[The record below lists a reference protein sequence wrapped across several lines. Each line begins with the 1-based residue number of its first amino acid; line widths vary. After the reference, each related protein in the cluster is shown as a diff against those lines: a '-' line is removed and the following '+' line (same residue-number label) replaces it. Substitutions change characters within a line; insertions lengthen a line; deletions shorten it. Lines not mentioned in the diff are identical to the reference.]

1 MPSPARR
8 RPRRL
13 IVTISAVVAFLTL
26 AVGGCTTTDPD
37 PDPTASPGAPG
48 PGERPPR
55 LTDFP
60 DASSTGVPDGVRLQ
74 PSESLTI
81 EEDGAVID
89 GLDIK
94 GTVNVRADDV
104 TIRNSRIT
112 STGPIAI
119 RVRGSNLL
127 VEDTEIDG
135 NGRANPA
142 VAFSDYTLRRVH
154 IHNAQEGPRIAGG
167 KVTIE
172 DSFIERLIDLDDN
185 HTDVVQV
192 VSGRDIVIRGNNLQA
207 YNPDEETYG
216 NAAFMFG
223 EEDGRVRDCLVEG
236 NLING
241 GNYSVNGGG
250 GGSYGAACTFR
261 DNVFQRDTRYGA
273 QANLGPNVVWESSNV
288 WLDSGEPVRSKARG
302 GN

>member
-8 RPRRL
+8 RPRPIFATCAAL
-13 IVTISAVVAFLTL
+13 VTFLALVL
-26 AVGGCTTTDPD
+26 AGCTPPD
-37 PDPTASPGAPG
+37 PDDVDGPTATATDD
-48 PGERPPR
+48 RPPR
-55 LTDFP
+55 LSDFP

-74 PSESLTI
+74 PSDSLTI
-81 EEDGAVID
+81 EEDGAVVE
-89 GLDIK
+89 GLDIR
-94 GTVNVRADDV
+94 GTINVRADDV

-112 STGPIAI
+112 SSGGPITI

-127 VEDTEIDG
+127 VEDVEIDG
-135 NGRANPA
+135 NGRANP
-142 VAFSDYTLRRVH
+142 VIAFNDYTLRRVH
-154 IHNAQEGPRIAGG
+154 IHNVQEGPRIAGG

-172 DSFIERLIDLDDN
+172 DSFIERLVDLDDN
-185 HTDVVQV
+185 HTDVIQV
-192 VSGRDIVIRGNNLQA
+192 VSGRDIVIRNNNLQA
-207 YNPDEETYG
+207 YNPDVDTFG

-223 EEDGRVRDCLVEG
+223 EEDGPVRDCLVEG

-241 GNYSVNGGG
+241 GNYSINGGG
-250 GGSYGAACTFR
+250 GGQDGAACTFR
-261 DNVFQRDTRYGA
+261 GNAFQRDTRYGA